1 MDQQSV
7 SNHQFSQPSLT
18 IAQLIQTNVRKNK
31 NHDIRQ
37 SRKILKKKETP
48 VALYSTLKIY
58 GTFRS
63 KTVIDHFFNTGLCLS
78 YDCILDYTKKL
89 SDAQT
94 ESYELTGIFSP
105 NPLRKSIFTVVAKDN
120 IDFNATSSTAVKH
133 FHGTS
138 MTVMQF
144 PVLDNLG
151 NSTTLQECVQSTNE

>member
-58 GTFRS
+58 GTFRW
-63 KTVIDHFFNTGLCLS
+63 KTVIDHFFNVGLCLF
-78 YDCILDYTKKL
+78 YDIVFLITQKDFRMPRLKVMNL
-89 SDAQT
+89 LGFFRQT
-94 ESYELTGIFSP
+94 HYE
-105 NPLRKSIFTVVAKDN
+105 NRYLR
-120 IDFNATSSTAVKH
+120 
-133 FHGTS
+133 
-138 MTVMQF
+138 
-144 PVLDNLG
+144 
-151 NSTTLQECVQSTNE
+151 